1 MTEGSAGPGGSRSG
15 RAGER
20 PALGSPAEAIRWGQ
34 AALRPVVA
42 DPDLAMRESRWLLE
56 ASIAAAGRDPLFARR
71 GPLSARE
78 AAVFRSHIARR
89 ARGEPLAYVAGEANF
104 RGLDLFV
111 TPDVLIPRPETE
123 QLVDHVLD
131 AFPEDGALRVLDMG
145 TGSGAIAVSLAV
157 ERTAWRV
164 TAVDISSSAL
174 DLALRNA
181 TRHGVGNRVEC
192 VLDDL
197 GPPGPWAFD
206 AIVANLPYV
215 PDDAELPR
223 EVREWE
229 PRGALRGGKTG
240 AEIIM
245 RALEMADNRS
255 VGRPRVFFEIGEE
268 QEPVIAARF
277 PGKYSFARDL
287 AGRIRFLFGSV

>member
-1 MTEGSAGPGGSRSG
+1 MTDRPGARTSEAGPNLGSAV
-15 RAGER
+15 
-20 PALGSPAEAIRWGQ
+20 EAIRWGQ
-34 AALRPVVA
+34 LALSAVVP

-56 ASIAAAGRDPLFARR
+56 ASIVAAGRDPLFTRR
-71 GPLSARE
+71 GSLTARE

-89 ARGEPLAYVAGEANF
+89 SRGEPLAYVAGEANF
-104 RGLDLFV
+104 RGLDLLV

-123 QLVDHVLD
+123 QLVDHVLE
-131 AFPEDGALRVLDMG
+131 AFPGAQTLRVLEMG

-157 ERTAWRV
+157 ERRGWHV
-164 TAVDISSSAL
+164 TAVDIASSAL
-174 DLALRNA
+174 DLARRNA
-181 TRHGVGNRVEC
+181 ARHGVGDRVEC

-215 PDDAELPR
+215 PDDAELPAA
-223 EVREWE
+223 VRDWE

-245 RALEMADNRS
+245 RALETAENRS

-268 QEPVIAARF
+268 HEPVIAPRF

-287 AGRIRFLFGSV
+287 TGRIRFLFGSV